1 MYAVLTFLQWFPQF
15 TLGSFLSGN
24 WSIKGVMYPGKTNL
38 LFFSGWFGF
47 VSMCLVRFACKK
59 PAERANAPIGMDILD
74 LSSRSPSVVPQEN
87 FPFKYMSFFFT
98 DVAAAVRV
106 RVKCKTNL

>member
-24 WSIKGVMYPGKTNL
+24 WFINSVMYPGKEKKL

-59 PAERANAPIGMDILD
+59 RAERADAPIGMDILD
-74 LSSRSPSVVPQEN
+74 LSSRSPSVVPQEI
-87 FPFKYMSFFFT
+87 FPFY
-98 DVAAAVRV
+98 V
-106 RVKCKTNL
+106 